1 MQVHWL
7 DHAIETRFRR
17 GQPIVRAGGALADW
31 MAIRQGAVSLHIK
44 VAAGTDVGVALLWGG
59 DVIGWCSPLGQDQ
72 AGYDVTALSDV
83 VLLSVPADTLRAAGD
98 GACGGRHDNTRLHAA
113 TAQRMQEQLALRLA
127 GSGFQ
132 RLVNVLATCAAAFA
146 PAGVGGRV
154 LHLGLPVSQAFMGQL
169 AGLSRRQT
177 WIYLGQLAQ
186 AGWVRTTR
194 TQVVLESPAAW
205 LSLPAHVEREGLACI
220 STADDCSATLG
231 LLGLAA
237 AAMGRAGAGAR

>member
-177 WIYLGQLAQ
+177 WIYLGQLAER
-186 AGWVRTTR
+186 GWSRTSR
-194 TQVVLESPAAW
+194 TKVTLEGLNAW
-205 LSLPAHVEREGLACI
+205 LILMGEVEARGLECI
-220 STADDCSATLG
+220 GTVDQCDMTLSQ
-231 LLGLAA
+231 LA
-237 AAMGRAGAGAR
+237 RSRGALK